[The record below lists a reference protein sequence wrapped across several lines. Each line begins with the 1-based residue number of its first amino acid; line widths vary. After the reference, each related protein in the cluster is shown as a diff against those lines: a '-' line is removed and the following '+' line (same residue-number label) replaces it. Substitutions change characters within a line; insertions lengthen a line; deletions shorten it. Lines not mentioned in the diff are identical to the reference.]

1 MIASKVRQDQVIE
14 ATQLLFLMDL
24 MRFSY
29 YYIQFEDSHRV
40 NEYSQLLISFHPA
53 LSLPEVHRSSKY

>member
-29 YYIQFEDSHRV
+29 ITFNSRI
-40 NEYSQLLISFHPA
+40 LIA
-53 LSLPEVHRSSKY
+53 